1 MASNAANEAA
11 RPLRRSTRVDCMIP
25 MTVMGVDAWRG
36 PYTENVSTVNVSA
49 HGCKYESAHQVLN
62 DSLVIIEFKKG
73 QENAPR
79 SARGRVKY
87 VKRPA
92 GPGRPFETAIELET
106 PGNVWG
112 LDTPPQDWAPFSAP
126 RQIELDTSKPKPFA
140 VPRPEIAAILDQQV
154 DQEIP
159 AAHAEPKSERGGR
172 VRPAE
177 TLQPSAATSA
187 VAQVMGGFQQQL
199 EKVLSDAA
207 DITVQE
213 KARAAFE
220 ELRPRI
226 QEETRKI
233 ISETTRSVAANGIES
248 ALKRLKS
255 SAQETSDALRTQWSD
270 AVQAELKAACDQLQ
284 ARRREMDD
292 VAESLSVSALE
303 KLQRAM
309 EASRRE
315 SVDRIIARLKEQ
327 SGPLLEQAR
336 KVIADLDEHAKNLST
351 AMEHS
356 VEESNAR
363 IQQAHAQL
371 QKQFDKTV
379 RDRLEAA
386 QAEFAKSARAAT
398 IEALND
404 LRGLTQKHEHEA
416 KARFQNAIESTLQQN
431 LSTMQE
437 KAADISQKVA
447 GELEEYSRSHLE
459 LVGGAISDLA
469 KGLGKKG
476 KQ

>member
-1 MASNAANEAA
+1 MATNAANETA
-11 RPLRRSTRVDCMIP
+11 RPLRRSTRVDCTIP

-62 DSLVIIEFKKG
+62 DSLVIIEFKNE
-73 QENAPR
+73 QEKSAR

-92 GPGRPFETAIELET
+92 GAGRPFETAIELET

-112 LDTPPQDWAPFSAP
+112 LDRPPQDWAPFSAP

-140 VPRPEIAAILDQQV
+140 VPRPESASVLEQETIAGQ
-154 DQEIP
+154 
-159 AAHAEPKSERGGR
+159 AESTNERTAR
-172 VRPAE
+172 LRTAE
-177 TLQPSAATSA
+177 AFQTASGTGA
-187 VAQVMGGFQQQL
+187 VAQVMGGFQHQL

-207 DITVQE
+207 DITVKE
-213 KARAAFE
+213 KTRAAFE
-220 ELRPRI
+220 ELRTRI
-226 QEETRKI
+226 QEEARKI
-233 ISETTRSVAANGIES
+233 ISETTRTVAANGIEN
-248 ALKRLKS
+248 ALKRLKTA
-255 SAQETSDALRTQWSD
+255 AQETSDTLRSQWSE
-270 AVQAELKAACDQLQ
+270 AMQAELKAACEQVQ
-284 ARRREMDD
+284 SRRREMDD

-327 SGPLLEQAR
+327 SVPLLEQAQ
-336 KVIADLDEHAKNLST
+336 KVIAELDEHAKNLSA

-363 IQQAHAQL
+363 LQQGQAQIE
-371 QKQFDKTV
+371 KQFDKII
-379 RDRLEAA
+379 RDRLETAS
-386 QAEFAKSARAAT
+386 AEFTKATRAAT

-404 LRGLTQKHEHEA
+404 FRGLTQKHENEV
-416 KARFQNAIESTLQQN
+416 KARVQNAAEASVQQN
-431 LSTMQE
+431 LSSLQE
-437 KAADISQKVA
+437 KAAGITQKVA

-469 KGLGKKG
+469 RGLGKKG